1 MLSAPLRL
9 LAAPFRLLQFLRR
22 PFVLRSRRAEQSRE
36 IKHERTFNHGAA
48 YSPRQAVADTN
59 FQRYFQ
65 QLDFDQY
72 VKIVQDSVFESM
84 VDFLDEHGID
94 TSRLVERQTTIQN
107 NGVFVSGSATV
118 NATNIAA
125 GKKAEAKSSTSQKTT
140 SSPAARVS
148 SAA

>member
-1 MLSAPLRL
+1 
-9 LAAPFRLLQFLRR
+9 
-22 PFVLRSRRAEQSRE
+22 
-36 IKHERTFNHGAA
+36 
-48 YSPRQAVADTN
+48 
-59 FQRYFQ
+59 
-65 QLDFDQY
+65 